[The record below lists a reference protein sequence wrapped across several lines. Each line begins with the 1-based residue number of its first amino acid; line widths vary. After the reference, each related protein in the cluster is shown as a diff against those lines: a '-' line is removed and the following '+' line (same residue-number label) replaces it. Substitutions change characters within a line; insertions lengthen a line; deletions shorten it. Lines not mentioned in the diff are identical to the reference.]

1 MSSSV
6 YVLAIAAAAFAFY
19 FIRSRVSNP
28 RNLPLPPGP
37 KGLPFLGAIYD
48 VPQEIAWKTFREW
61 GKKYGWCSLIHYNLT
76 CSQCLGTGDLIYFHT
91 LGKPIVVINS
101 FSIAHDLLEKRSALY
116 SCRPWVPMAGDV

>member
-48 VPQEIAWKTFREW
+48 VPQEIAWKTFQEW
-61 GKKYGWCSLIHYNLT
+61 GKKYGYYAFYNSIMDTQPAQVVLFT
-76 CSQCLGTGDLIYFHT
+76 QRCLGLPWSLSTLLKSLATSWRRGAKITLVDLG
-91 LGKPIVVINS
+91 L
-101 FSIAHDLLEKRSALY
+101 R
-116 SCRPWVPMAGDV
+116 